1 MQKLESRN
9 MARSAGAAGGSKSGK
24 SQSLRLNKQV
34 IRTLTGE
41 DLKLAG
47 GGVCTCCSCTCHSQQ
62 AA

>member
-1 MQKLESRN
+1 MKTLEARN
-9 MARSAGAAGGSKSGK
+9 ASRSADAAGGKFRK

-41 DLKLAG
+41 ELKLAG
-47 GGVCTCCSCTCHSQQ
+47 GGLACTCCSCTCHSQQ